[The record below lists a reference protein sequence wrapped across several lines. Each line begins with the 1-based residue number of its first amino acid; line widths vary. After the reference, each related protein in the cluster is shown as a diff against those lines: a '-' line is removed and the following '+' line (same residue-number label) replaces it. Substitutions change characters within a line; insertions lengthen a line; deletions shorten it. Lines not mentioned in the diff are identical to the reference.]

1 MTVHIMEICFIFCLS
16 IRIFN
21 ISETKHVIKTLTTY
35 IINISKVLIGR
46 SYNNKVHELPVGYFL
61 ANNDIQID

>member
-21 ISETKHVIKTLTTY
+21 ISETKHVIKTLTTD
-35 IINISKVLIGR
+35 IINISKVLIDESFCSFDR
-46 SYNNKVHELPVGYFL
+46 N
-61 ANNDIQID
+61 A